1 MTSNV
6 LHSFF
11 NVPCPQFGFWEEKP
25 LRVDDQLIKIIFK
38 YLKRNSVRTVNTNLE
53 TAQGG
58 K

>member
-6 LHSFF
+6 LHFF
-11 NVPCPQFGFWEEKP
+11 VNVPCPQFGFCKEKP

-53 TAQGG
+53 TAQ
-58 K
+58 